1 MRPKIDFKVGENIWL
16 KANTIFTVLFEL
28 NICKSISE
36 QLGINTDYITANKC
50 ASKVVHR
57 GKTSFSRETRFA
69 IIEATILLRYF

>member
-1 MRPKIDFKVGENIWL
+1 MHSFNL
-16 KANTIFTVLFEL
+16 KREK
-28 NICKSISE
+28 NICVFYKQNIRKSISE